1 MLMRP
6 ALAAKALAVKAVE
19 VEVEE
24 GEAVDRATD
33 EWSSDITGS

>member
-6 ALAAKALAVKAVE
+6 ALAVKAVE
-19 VEVEE
+19 VEVEMEVEE

-33 EWSSDITGS
+33 